1 MFSNEKKEIFNDP
14 DFTLTNFM
22 NNSKF
27 KLSQLNDLKWINYI
41 LLEITIF
48 QLIFFG
54 LFSIFSIIVVTLQI
68 YLFYKIYSFFKS
80 FPVYESC
87 EIDRLC
93 IEISNLNNST
103 QIAFY
108 INVIE
113 IFLFIFKVNNSIG
126 KDNFSG
132 IFSNKFNNIT
142 IFISVIKI
150 LIIYLIRMKINKA
163 NMRAEIVNNQ

>member
-54 LFSIFSIIVVTLQI
+54 LFSIFSIIVITLQI
-68 YLFYKIYSFFKS
+68 YLFYKI
-80 FPVYESC
+80 
-87 EIDRLC
+87 
-93 IEISNLNNST
+93 
-103 QIAFY
+103 
-108 INVIE
+108 
-113 IFLFIFKVNNSIG
+113 
-126 KDNFSG
+126 
-132 IFSNKFNNIT
+132 
-142 IFISVIKI
+142 
-150 LIIYLIRMKINKA
+150 
-163 NMRAEIVNNQ
+163 